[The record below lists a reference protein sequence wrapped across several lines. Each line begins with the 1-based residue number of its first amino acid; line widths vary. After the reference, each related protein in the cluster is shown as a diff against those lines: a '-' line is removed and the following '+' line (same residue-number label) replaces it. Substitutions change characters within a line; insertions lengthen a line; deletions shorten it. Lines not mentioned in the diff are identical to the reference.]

1 MKPSIIA
8 LAVAS
13 CIGLAGCNWHSDS
26 QESVNTPTVAPKPE
40 DKPIIKADLFLR
52 GLNGDWGTAEHAK
65 LQYLG
70 NNQYETVL
78 RVARGSN
85 QFKIADPG
93 WQIEYTHFTEP
104 TEFDVAQDYYPKPE
118 LNENCMNDD
127 CNSVITFKEKGYY
140 KFSVSFAD
148 ESSATMTVTKA
159 TQTEAEKYYAD
170 AIIDPAMVH
179 KGHSIKESKPFANF
193 DGSLD
198 TVVFSVKDPKAKLR
212 EFGISTTTELRD
224 ALDQGVI
231 VNEQAGPQVVTGDVA
246 FDALFAMSLK
256 ELSQLSV
263 SEIKDG
269 NYNFNKPIKAEVF
282 ETGAKWHYVW
292 TRDLAYAADLSLA
305 LMNPT
310 RVENGLKFKLSGFR
324 DSTNKQY
331 DGEQIVQDTGTG
343 GSWPISTDRTTWAL
357 GAERL
362 LSALQGEEYNQFA
375 ERAYNALS
383 NTLEADRVAAFDQ
396 KSGLYVGEQSFLD
409 WRDQTYSTWTP
420 QDVNAIGSSKALSTN
435 VVHYR
440 AMRLA
445 AKLAE
450 QFDSKNAV
458 KYGEWAKQ
466 LKAAIND
473 KFWNDQRGMYVS
485 YLFDNGQDIAI
496 DKYDMLGESLAI
508 ISGIASVGQA
518 KKIMANYP
526 HSEFGVPVYFPQQPD
541 VPVYHNRAIWPFVT
555 AYSLRAAKHTMNVAA
570 ANNAVQSLV
579 RGTAT
584 NLSNMENL
592 EWLSGKSFIIH
603 SDHGADASLDGPVI
617 NSQRQLWSVGGYLN
631 MVVETIFGIH
641 TESGQL
647 EVKPFITGWI
657 RNNLFAHSQQI
668 TLNNFDYKGKQYS
681 VTIDLPPVD
690 DDMSGYYPVDDVK
703 LDDKGNYQVTLGA
716 KVGNDSTIKVISG
729 VKPYAIKDSRV
740 FSPKEPA
747 LTAKVITNEGNKGVA
762 IDIASQ
768 YKINLYRN
776 GKLIEQGVVAQQY
789 TDMSQGF
796 ACYVAESINDQGFRS
811 NPSQPVCVGD
821 EIRVKLVGEYQT
833 LKQGVSTVTVSKD
846 SGTVKGLN
854 TFVVPKT
861 GSYQMAAW
869 YNNNLGQLNTGIT
882 NTVKQLEV
890 RDDAG
895 QLVGAGVLQ
904 MGHIGENNGM
914 RYSTPI
920 EVKLEQG
927 KVYQLALKDHFN
939 MSYLKSNET
948 YIYAG
953 GVKGVKNEANIADIR
968 ITALQ

>member
-13 CIGLAGCNWHSDS
+13 CIGLAGCNFNSDS
-26 QESVNTPTVAPKPE
+26 QESVNMPTVAPKPE
-40 DKPIIKADLFLR
+40 DKPIISEDLYLR
-52 GLNGDWGTAEHAK
+52 GLNGDWGTATHAK
-65 LQYLG
+65 LNYLG
-70 NNQYETVL
+70 DNKYETVL

-93 WQIEYTHFTEP
+93 WQLEYTHFTEP
-104 TEFDVAQDYYPKPE
+104 TEFDVAQDYDPKPDT
-118 LNENCMNDD
+118 NENCMNDD

-148 ESSATMTVTKA
+148 ESRATMTVTKA
-159 TQTEAEKYYAD
+159 TQAEAEKYYSE

-179 KGHSIKESKPFANF
+179 KGHQSKEAKQFSNF
-193 DGSLD
+193 DGTKD
-198 TVVFSVKDPKAKLR
+198 TVVFSVKDPQAKQR

-224 ALDQGVI
+224 ALDQGLI
-231 VNEQAGPQVVTGDVA
+231 VNEQAGPRVVTGDLA

-269 NYNFNKPIKAEVF
+269 NYNYNKPIKAEVF

-310 RVENGLKFKLSGFR
+310 RVENGLNFKLSGFR
-324 DSTNKQY
+324 ANTGKQY

-362 LSALQGEEYNQFA
+362 LSALDGEAYEQFA
-375 ERAYNALS
+375 ERAYNAIS
-383 NTLEADRVAAFDQ
+383 NTLEADRLAAFDQ
-396 KSGLYVGEQSFLD
+396 QSGLYMGEQSFLD

-435 VVHYR
+435 VTHYR

-450 QFDSKNAV
+450 QFDSRNAV
-458 KYGEWAKQ
+458 KYTEWAKQ
-466 LKAAIND
+466 LKLAIND
-473 KFWNDQRGMYVS
+473 KFWNAQRGMYVS
-485 YLFDNGQDIAI
+485 YLFDNGKDIAV
-496 DKYDMLGESLAI
+496 DKYDMLGEALAI
-508 ISGIASVGQA
+508 ISGIASDEQA
-518 KKIMANYP
+518 KKIMSNYP

-555 AYSLRAAKHTMNVAA
+555 AYSLRAAKQTLNVAA

-641 TESGQL
+641 TETGHIAVS
-647 EVKPFITGWI
+647 PFITGWI
-657 RNNLFAHSQQI
+657 RNSLFAHSQQI
-668 TLNNFDYKGKQYS
+668 TLENFSFKGKTFS
-681 VTIDLPPVD
+681 VTIDLPPAS
-690 DDMSGYYPVDDVK
+690 DDMSGYYPVDNVQT
-703 LDDKGNYQVTLGA
+703 DKNGNYHATLGA
-716 KVGNDSTIKVISG
+716 LVGNDDTIKVITG
-729 VKPYAIKDSRV
+729 VKPYASDDSRV
-740 FSPKEPA
+740 YSPKEPI
-747 LTAKVITNEGNKGVA
+747 LTAKALDNGGAKGVA
-762 IDIASQ
+762 IDVQSK
-768 YKINLYRN
+768 YKVNLYRN
-776 GKLIEQGVVAQQY
+776 GQLIQKGVTAQQY
-789 TDMSQGF
+789 TDTSQGF
-796 ACYVAESINDQGFRS
+796 ACYIAESVNDQGFRS

-821 EIRVKLVGEYQT
+821 EIRVKLEGDYHT
-833 LKQGVSTVTVSKD
+833 LKQGVSVVTVD
-846 SGTVKGLN
+846 QNSGPVKSL
-854 TFVVPKT
+854 TSFVVPKT
-861 GSYQMAAW
+861 GTYQIAAW

-882 NTVKQLEV
+882 NTVKKIEV
-890 RDDAG
+890 LDDAAKVVG
-895 QLVGAGVLQ
+895 QGYIQ
-904 MGHIGENNGM
+904 MGHIGENKGM
-914 RYSTPI
+914 RYSTPV
-920 EVKLEQG
+920 EVSLEQG
-927 KVYQLALKDHFN
+927 KVYQFTIKDHFN

-953 GVKGVKNEANIADIR
+953 GVDGIKNEAKIADIR
-968 ITALQ
+968 ITPLQ